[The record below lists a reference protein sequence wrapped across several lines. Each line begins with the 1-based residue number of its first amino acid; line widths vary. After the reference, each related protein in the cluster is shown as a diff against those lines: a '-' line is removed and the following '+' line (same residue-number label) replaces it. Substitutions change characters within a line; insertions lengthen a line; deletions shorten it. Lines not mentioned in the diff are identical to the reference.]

1 MKPVYNVGDVIIEKE
16 VSPSDLKVGDDI
28 TYLGRE
34 GDFAGKIVTHRIQ
47 KIEKAEDGTYKI
59 VTKGVANVL
68 EDPEITDAQIQG
80 KVLYKIRTLSFLSNV
95 INKSLAVMYIWIF
108 IPIGLIIFINIRRL
122 YLDATESKEEKEN
135 EKEEN
140 NNKE

>member
-28 TYLGRE
+28 TYLGKE

-47 KIEKAEDGTYKI
+47 KIEKTEDGTYKI
-59 VTKGVANVL
+59 ITKGVANVL

-95 INKSLAVMYIWIF
+95 VNKSLAVMYIWIF
-108 IPIGLIIFINIRRL
+108 IPIGLIIFINIRRI
-122 YLDATESKEEKEN
+122 YLDATESKDEN